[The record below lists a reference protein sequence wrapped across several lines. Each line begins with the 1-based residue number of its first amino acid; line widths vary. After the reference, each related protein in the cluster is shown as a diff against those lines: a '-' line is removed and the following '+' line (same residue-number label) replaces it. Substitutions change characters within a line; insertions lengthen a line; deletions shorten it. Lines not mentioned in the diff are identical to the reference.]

1 MSTCV
6 WREKI
11 SYFIMGIL
19 SVLAILVLTGATGM
33 NPVGKYQMES
43 VVRSNITHIYVMDTT
58 TGRVKWVDDMDTPF
72 DEMKGN

>member
-1 MSTCV
+1 MSTYV

-19 SVLAILVLTGATGM
+19 SVLTILVLTGATGS

-43 VVRSNITHIYVMDTT
+43 IVRSRNTHIYVMDTT
-58 TGRVKWVDDMDTPF
+58 TGRVKWVDEMDTPF

>member
-1 MSTCV
+1 MSTYV
-6 WREKI
+6 WRIKI

-19 SVLAILVLTGATGM
+19 SVLITLVLTGATGI

-43 VVRSNITHIYVMDTT
+43 VVRSNNTHVYVMDTT

>member
-1 MSTCV
+1 MSTYV

-19 SVLAILVLTGATGM
+19 SVLTILVLTGAIGS

-43 VVRSNITHIYVMDTT
+43 VVRSSNTHIYVMDTT
-58 TGRVKWVDDMDTPF
+58 TGRVKWVDEMDTPF
-72 DEMKGN
+72 DEIKGN